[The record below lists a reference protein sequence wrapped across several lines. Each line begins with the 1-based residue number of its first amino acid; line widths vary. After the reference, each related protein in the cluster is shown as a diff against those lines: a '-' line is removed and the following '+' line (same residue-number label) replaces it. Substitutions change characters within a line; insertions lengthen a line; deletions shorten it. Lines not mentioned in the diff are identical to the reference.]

1 MQGRSRVSIRASP
14 SASGGACTSGD
25 LKQHAGA
32 QGTGTSNHRHWQAC
46 MGRHAETLCLGARSA
61 ANKGGSD
68 FDITLTQQERL
79 AKHRPLGSALHRLVC
94 SSPPRPWRSEGA
106 NRALP
111 CRFWTPASMVRA
123 EGGDGHVLRAVPACS
138 APRVGRCVWHDYVR
152 LSWQRASPASH
163 LAAAAAAPPPLAFA
177 PPSPLQAPSQA
188 AASCRRSRRY
198 ERVPT
203 QLCKWL
209 CPTQPDMCTAC
220 CRARPAK
227 PCHHRPAPPRR
238 LWTGAS
244 GCGGWR
250 WRPST

>member
-111 CRFWTPASMVRA
+111 CRFWTPASMVRPW
-123 EGGDGHVLRAVPACS
+123 GGGWGTFFALLWPPGAGNLQMRRACPCVPQTATRS
-138 APRVGRCVWHDYVR
+138 TSIA
-152 LSWQRASPASH
+152 ATAT
-163 LAAAAAAPPPLAFA
+163 AAA
-177 PPSPLQAPSQA
+177 
-188 AASCRRSRRY
+188 
-198 ERVPT
+198 
-203 QLCKWL
+203 
-209 CPTQPDMCTAC
+209 
-220 CRARPAK
+220 
-227 PCHHRPAPPRR
+227 HR
-238 LWTGAS
+238 
-244 GCGGWR
+244 
-250 WRPST
+250 